1 MRGLLTL
8 LAVLLL
14 FASGCARPQENPY
27 EPDTSPG
34 TGAARVIVQDNHQE
48 RVVGATVLLQ
58 PAGVFGK
65 TDDSGIFVASD
76 LTPGNFTAT
85 INAQCYADARS
96 RPFPV
101 TAGEVAEAV
110 VIIDRTC

>member
-1 MRGLLTL
+1 M
-8 LAVLLL
+8 
-14 FASGCARPQENPY
+14 
-27 EPDTSPG
+27 PDVAPG
-34 TGAARVIVQDNHQE
+34 TGAARIIVQDNHQD

-65 TDDSGIFVASD
+65 TDDSGIYVATD

-85 INAQCYADARS
+85 INANCYADARS
-96 RPFPV
+96 RTFQV

-110 VIIDRTC
+110 VILDKIC